1 MQLKDIVIDLLKE
14 SELDDPMIE
23 LDELPTGTVLGKVTS
38 ASFSGRSLS
47 QNTKMIRDILKRSL
61 PDSQLKKI
69 SELIPFTPDQ
79 QEVINEFEGEDG
91 PPQD

>member
-1 MQLKDIVIDLLKE
+1 MQLKDTVIYLLKE
-14 SELDDPMIE
+14 SEIEDPMIE
-23 LDELPTGTVLGKVTS
+23 LDELPTGTVFGKVTS
-38 ASFSGRSLS
+38 ASFTGRSLA
-47 QNTKMIRDILKRSL
+47 QNKNLIWDILKRSL

-79 QEVINEFEGEDG
+79 QDVIDEFEREDG